1 LLSHLLV
8 SARALERWEGND
20 PKEVRAAKCGVGA
33 FPTLLMTETGSVESR
48 LGFGLA
54 LVALFGFRLLFG
66 LSQQLFTEDE
76 TQIYL
81 LGLRF
86 FASGQWP
93 YFGPDVVW
101 TQTQIP
107 GALQSLV
114 VGLPFFIARIPEAPY
129 LLLNVLSMG
138 ALALFA
144 GYLSARLPELP
155 RWLLWGWLFTL
166 PWTLELSTH
175 IINPSYVLPVS
186 LIFFVCFMEAWP
198 SLRIGRVPVPLAHA
212 GMGAALGWVMQL
224 HMSWPLLLPF
234 IAAAFVARTREG
246 RSSQAVA
253 AFCGGFALTGA
264 LILPTWI
271 TYGIFAGGTGENIY
285 FHWREPVSTFF
296 KTLARLLAFSSYE
309 INRFLGADSS
319 KRIAFLQGHWWLV
332 PAVLFVWLL
341 GIVHP
346 IWMALTAVRRTGSHA
361 DWPAVR
367 TLFVATVLLA
377 TASFFFTVA
386 WAQSTSFYVVAP
398 VSFVYA
404 AYCWTFIDSPRARR
418 LAAVVLSVNLV
429 VQVSLAL
436 SQLSGPSVYMDRP
449 LLLQAIAEQTPGRFA
464 MRRPWGRDVTP
475 DVLASTIVDAKPAA
489 DLDIGNTEVSR
500 YVRDVISWT
509 FVVSNR
515 SATVAYRDLL
525 CEMRYFDSA
534 DNVVETGREYVR
546 LVLQPG
552 ETRRG
557 TVVSQTRW
565 ASGWAK
571 GDLRVVDAEPLRPV
585 TR

>member
-1 LLSHLLV
+1 
-8 SARALERWEGND
+8 
-20 PKEVRAAKCGVGA
+20 
-33 FPTLLMTETGSVESR
+33 M
-48 LGFGLA
+48 
-54 LVALFGFRLLFG
+54 ALFGFRLLFG
-66 LSQQLFTEDE
+66 LSEQLFAEDE

-101 TQTQIP
+101 TKSQIP
-107 GALQSLV
+107 GALQPVL
-114 VGLPFFIARIPEAPY
+114 VGLPFFVVPIPEAPY

-138 ALALFA
+138 ALALFGA
-144 GYLSARLPELP
+144 YLSARLRELP

-166 PWTLELSTH
+166 PWTLQISTH
-175 IINPSYVLPVS
+175 IINPSYVLPMSV
-186 LIFFVCFMEAWP
+186 IFFIGFMEAWP
-198 SLRIGRVPVPLAHA
+198 SLRLGRVPVPLAHA

-224 HMSWPLLLPF
+224 HMSWVLLLPF
-234 IAAAFVARTREG
+234 VAAAFVARAREG
-246 RSSQAVA
+246 WRSSAQALA

-264 LILPTWI
+264 LILPTWM
-271 TYGIFAGGTGENIY
+271 TYGIGAGSTGDTVY
-285 FHWREPVSTFF
+285 LHWREPVSTFF

-309 INRFLGADSS
+309 INRFLGTDSS
-319 KRIAFLQGHWWLV
+319 KRIVFLQDHWWLI
-332 PAVLFVWLL
+332 PPVLFVWLI

-346 IWMALTAVRRTGSHA
+346 IWMAVTAVRRTGTHA

-367 TLFVATVLLA
+367 GLFIATLMLA
-377 TASFFFTVA
+377 SASFFFTVA

-418 LAAVVLSVNLV
+418 LAAVVLSANLV
-429 VQVSLAL
+429 VHVGLAL
-436 SQLSGPSVYMDRP
+436 AQWSGPSLYLDRP
-449 LLLQAIAEQTPGRFA
+449 LLQQAIAERTPGRFA

-475 DVLASTIVDAKPAA
+475 DVLASTFVDASPTA
-489 DLDIGNTEVSR
+489 DLKIESAERSR
-500 YVRDVISWT
+500 YVRDVTSWT

-525 CEMRYFDSA
+525 CEIQYLDGAGR
-534 DNVVETGREYVR
+534 VVKTDYEYVR
-546 LVLQPG
+546 LVIQPG

-557 TVVSQTRW
+557 TVVGESRW
-565 ASGWAK
+565 ESGWAT
-571 GDLRVVDAEPLRPV
+571 GDLRLLAAEPLRPQHQ
-585 TR
+585 TSDE